1 MFIDVLNKV
10 LDLQIVFSDGQWASA
25 LPAWVVQFSGGKAE
39 DLLLGN
45 TFLVLSPSSF
55 LYGFFMWINR
65 LVKYSVR
72 CFYSVMVAAI
82 SVSLKS
88 HYMLHNHLIRYPS

>member
-1 MFIDVLNKV
+1 MWVFPFVS
-10 LDLQIVFSDGQWASA
+10 IVYRWSQQSCRSLSSFLRWSVASA

-55 LYGFFMWINR
+55 LYGFMWINR
-65 LVKYSVR
+65 LVKYSV
-72 CFYSVMVAAI
+72 V
-82 SVSLKS
+82 
-88 HYMLHNHLIRYPS
+88 RYFLLCL